1 MIEIKRGW
9 VITES
14 EHVVQ
19 FMRYIM
25 SLDVVFH
32 PDDDMLSYIDLDTDE
47 PTFSVEDAK
56 YLNETIQKCFD
67 ICGYD
72 VYDICM
78 ALIEEKEKPV
88 KETKRHY
95 GILGVAGMMIAAMPR
110 VAQIDY
116 TSYDKIAL
124 SRGTRTK
131 RIDIYREYKPDPD
144 AQPRNERC
152 KCGSG
157 KKFKHCCIKK

>member
-1 MIEIKRGW
+1 MIEIKKGW
-9 VITES
+9 VITEA

-19 FMRYIM
+19 FMRYILA
-25 SLDVVFH
+25 LDVVFH

-47 PTFSVEDAK
+47 PTFSVEDGK

-67 ICGYD
+67 VCGDD

-78 ALIEEKEKPV
+78 ALMEEEKKPAKGRIGGKYLALATMMAQV
-88 KETKRHY
+88 EHAPY
-95 GILGVAGMMIAAMPR
+95 IDDVILSGG
-110 VAQIDY
+110 
-116 TSYDKIAL
+116 K
-124 SRGTRTK
+124 RTK